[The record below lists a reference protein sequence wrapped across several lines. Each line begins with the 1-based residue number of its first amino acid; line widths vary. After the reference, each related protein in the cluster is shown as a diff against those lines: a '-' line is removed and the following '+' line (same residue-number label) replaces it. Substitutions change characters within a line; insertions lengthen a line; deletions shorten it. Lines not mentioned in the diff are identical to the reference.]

1 MDESSKKILIEKD
14 YSHQII
20 PTRRSFKNPEIYL
33 QDLNYDCLRKIFQH
47 LDLAAQFSLL
57 KSSKNFVNIILYD
70 IWYPYYEDL
79 IDISQDQSMQKQSKD
94 FQMEFLHLVLKTFS
108 RIKGIPLEIF
118 IKFLNKTSIKD
129 FSQITSLSIQN
140 SKTNDSSNIL
150 HLKDLNKFPQLQE
163 LEFDHIYLTFTSSIN
178 NFITLKS
185 LQLNNVKVLNDYK
198 GEFLKIMLSPNLEK
212 LSLKS
217 FNRDNISFQ
226 NFSQISQCLQL
237 KELNLSLHYLHDPRI
252 LDDIFNLRTL
262 QILTLDSQDN
272 FYFTSK
278 DHTIFYAILKIFSQN
293 PFKSINGLQINGMPE
308 KIFYL
313 CPYLQDIK
321 NLNWC
326 VTKIFHR
333 KLDGS
338 VEWKSD
344 IPEIINSFYDF
355 LVDTKELEKV
365 FVKDNIFH
373 KKRVL
378 KEINF
383 MEKLQDLRKLKGFG
397 RLNIISNY
405 NDIENPE
412 QLFNNQCPRGK
423 RNYKSSGRPFTK
435 YDINPTNFEINNESV
450 DVSCGWEGTDFTTQK
465 CSGEGRPFN
474 PSLDLTENR
483 LSNVQYACPTQYSA
497 EGRAF
502 NPVLDLSRQRY
513 QNNKNRRGCPL
524 NLEYEMARNKE
535 IALGRLR
542 AEQATAKAAY
552 PRPPLN
558 YEKPTAK
565 CYREQKMPTSK
576 GREFDMRAEIQRH
589 QTAEMANV
597 CGRPARDNI
606 KEGRK
611 LDVDRIY
618 DFNKHACSPTGRTG
632 RPLDLQRD
640 LTFRRK
646 NLPTPKQHRASSC
659 PTPVQY
665 STLHSPI
672 QRVPRICPRPQSVSS
687 SPIRSVSP
695 SISPVQQILN
705 KSTDPA
711 TSVNQTTAT
720 PVCPLGES
728 SLNTPISITKTIRTT
743 TTTTGPSSDLSYFKK
758 PTDSF
763 LEPFSD
769 QISRPKNFSNITQD
783 NSCYRQTSP
792 QSFNFQ
798 NFSKT
803 PRTPLYEPSIQKS
816 FQKSYDTI
824 DPYATEESIQ
834 QERSM
839 ANKNISIL
847 NKTQT
852 IPSPPPLPPPDP
864 NMIHCTY
871 NIEEDYL
878 PLPSRIC
885 PSPVKTQTPNK
896 SQTPTSESYYHNMSL
911 FNEPNSYG
919 KLQTEP
925 ADNCYVDLT
934 NQTQYQCDM
943 DISAPDLTPRSAYPQ
958 RQVDNRLMQS
968 GRIPPE
974 DITCQESYRYNTYSD
989 QPNNFTSTYLVPN
1002 TKNITQCQELLSALK
1017 PQEVSQPLSTTCSPC
1032 DKPKSSLF
1040 RCLAEKLSSTYDFI
1054 SSFVTP
1060 EKSTATLTL
1069 PTEQTLEQVFDS
1081 SMLYK
1086 GCPQESALYNLRNLC
1101 TAQCPNVTTLGHSTF
1116 HGDKTQLR
1124 PETPSTKECAN
1135 AKRCGR
1141 VQFDSSDKSQVQDT
1155 QRSALRKV
1163 EIENLVKDAYCPGI
1177 IQDTIDGRENF
1188 NDFSFNITL
1197 NQDTRDV
1204 NLCERPPLDDPMTL
1218 LEAFSMRIEKERLAL
1233 IKDLHEEATKEQI
1246 EDSIQEYFAK
1256 QNPSDLNRSIKSFLL
1271 AEHLQDHEQVV
1282 ESKGTSLEAEV
1293 QKLITTF
1300 PDNAKVKLTCYT
1312 GHTKSK
1318 NDETS

>member
-743 TTTTGPSSDLSYFKK
+743 TTTTG
-758 PTDSF
+758 
-763 LEPFSD
+763 
-769 QISRPKNFSNITQD
+769 
-783 NSCYRQTSP
+783 
-792 QSFNFQ
+792 
-798 NFSKT
+798 
-803 PRTPLYEPSIQKS
+803 
-816 FQKSYDTI
+816 
-824 DPYATEESIQ
+824 
-834 QERSM
+834 
-839 ANKNISIL
+839 
-847 NKTQT
+847 
-852 IPSPPPLPPPDP
+852 
-864 NMIHCTY
+864 
-871 NIEEDYL
+871 
-878 PLPSRIC
+878 
-885 PSPVKTQTPNK
+885 
-896 SQTPTSESYYHNMSL
+896 HNMSL